1 MPRPPSD
8 RVDEAFEIWSTQ
20 AERNDTRT
28 AQQLGVAQETV
39 SYWHRKY
46 GWDERWQEVTAAE
59 AERAS
64 RLGRQMMRRATP
76 LIAQRLLAIIGGERP
91 LLKRDGS
98 PQLDHD
104 GNVIMVRGGNDKDA
118 INAAKLLLS
127 YNLGDPRT
135 AHYEPDP
142 DPVIDVPY
150 ATVATVMP
158 PTSEDEPQT
167 LQELKAGV
175 SALIE
180 ATVQS
185 VNTRPSRSRKRV

>member
-1 MPRPPSD
+1 MARPPSD
-8 RVDEAFEIWSTQ
+8 RVDEAFTIWATS

-28 AQQLGVAQETV
+28 PQQMGVAQETV

-46 GWDERWQEVTAAE
+46 AWDERWQEVSAAE

-64 RLGRQMMRRATP
+64 RQARQMMRQATP
-76 LIAQRLLAIIGGERP
+76 LIVRRLLDIIGGERP

-104 GNVIMVRGGNDKDA
+104 GNVVMVRGGTDKDV
-118 INAAKLLLS
+118 INAAKLMLS

-135 AHYEPDP
+135 AHYDP

-150 ATVATVMP
+150 VSAATDMP

-167 LQELKAGV
+167 LAELKA
-175 SALIE
+175 STQALIE

-185 VNTRPSRSRKRV
+185 VNTRPSRSHRRV

>member
-1 MPRPPSD
+1 M
-8 RVDEAFEIWSTQ
+8 
-20 AERNDTRT
+20 
-28 AQQLGVAQETV
+28 
-39 SYWHRKY
+39 
-46 GWDERWQEVTAAE
+46 
-59 AERAS
+59 RAS
-64 RLGRQMMRRATP
+64 GIRRIAVIGAGLMGHGTALKFAAHGYDIRLHDREQTQRARARDS
-76 LIAQRLLAIIGGERP
+76 IAGRLLDIIAGERP
-91 LLKRDGS
+91 LLKRDGN

-104 GNVIMVRGGNDKDA
+104 GNVIMVRGGTDKDV

-135 AHYEPDP
+135 THYEPDP

-150 ATVATVMP
+150 ASAATDMP
-158 PTSEDEPQT
+158 PAGEDEPQT
-167 LQELKAGV
+167 LAELRAGV